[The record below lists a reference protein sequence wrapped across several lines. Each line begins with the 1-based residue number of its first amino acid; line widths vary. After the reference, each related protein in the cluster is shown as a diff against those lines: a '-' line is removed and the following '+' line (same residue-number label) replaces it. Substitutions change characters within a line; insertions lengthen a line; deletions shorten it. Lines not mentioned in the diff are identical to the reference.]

1 MIPGTRREAV
11 PPHMRPGTESL
22 NISARDIWC
31 DRLRAEHPASAES
44 ESFTHSSVDTLRTV
58 RTEQDLP
65 AHVAGVNVLALASL
79 QMRSCCRSFP
89 TTQNIYQKK
98 TSEQLMSWLRGE
110 TW

>member
-44 ESFTHSSVDTLRTV
+44 ESFTHSSVDTLRTYV
-58 RTEQDLP
+58 QSKTYPRMSL
-65 AHVAGVNVLALASL
+65 VLTCSRLL
-79 QMRSCCRSFP
+79 LFR
-89 TTQNIYQKK
+89 
-98 TSEQLMSWLRGE
+98 
-110 TW
+110 